1 MDRGDLYSGNFQ
13 EDEEY
18 GETGVGSGFQ
28 RPKQNFKGVAAAARA
43 QGRQSDQRFT
53 PEEYQR
59 MQAAEELQKQE
70 QAKLQSAIVGATTSE
85 LAAKRAEDAASQ
97 AKASLKEGIDM
108 TAAFAMA
115 QQKELYDQD
124 MERILKKLEKKEF
137 KTVAEAQA
145 AVKEIQ
151 KKYQASGLMT
161 ELGTATTP
169 ENAYFFKDS
178 NALTRYKEE
187 LKSGTTKSNISDNAE
202 MLKMMENNSNIKMIK
217 LRNYLIKR
225 IRREYGPD
233 IALKVSPPEI
243 TPSPKVQKLINKNS
257 SITDVL
263 NMMSFLINEEANR
276 EHIVDMSIETGAHDE
291 KGLYL
296 PGNEISAGAAGSGDV
311 ETWKLSLA
319 KKAAPFNLKDLKT
332 GNATGTE
339 IIIPQGI
346 IKRDIDYRA
355 SDPITLSDDEIKEL
369 FIECVKQLI
378 HIADNTRTVF
388 SGWTKLFQETSGGGS
403 RSKSKTKKKH
413 HHDQDK

>member
-1 MDRGDLYSGNFQ
+1 MNQQDSFSDDFQ
-13 EDEEY
+13 DQGYEDS
-18 GETGVGSGFQ
+18 GVGASYQQ
-28 RPKQNFKGVAAAARA
+28 RPKQKFKAAAARV
-43 QGRQSDQRFT
+43 QGRQSEQKFT
-53 PEEYQR
+53 HEEFAR
-59 MQAAEELQKQE
+59 MQADEELQKQE
-70 QAKLQSAIVGATTSE
+70 QAKLQSAIVGAASSE
-85 LAAKRAEDAASQ
+85 QAAKRAEDAASQ
-97 AKASLKEGIDM
+97 AKASLKEGIDV
-108 TAAFAMA
+108 TAAFAMK
-115 QQKELYDQD
+115 QQLELYDQD
-124 MERILKKLEKKEF
+124 MERILKKLEKKDF
-137 KTVAEAQA
+137 KTVAQAEA

-151 KKYQASGLMT
+151 KKYEASGLMT
-161 ELGTATTP
+161 ELGAATTP
-169 ENAYFFKDS
+169 ENEYFFKDS
-178 NALTRYKEE
+178 NALTRYREK
-187 LKSGTTKSNISDNAE
+187 LKSGTTKTNIRENAE

-243 TPSPKVQKLINKNS
+243 TPGPKVQKLINKNS

-276 EHIVDMSIETGAHDE
+276 KHIVEMSIETGAHDE

-296 PGNEISAGAAGSGDV
+296 PGNEISAGDAGSGDV
-311 ETWKLSLA
+311 ETWNLSLA
-319 KKAAPFNLKDLKT
+319 NKAAPFNLKDLKT